1 MVALD
6 KVCGAKELSSQ
17 GGILGWEA
25 KLEINEAA
33 NAKSKLSPLL
43 QMDRQSMQLQAVA
56 HYVDAG
62 LSERAFTAQAVER
75 TLPGPLQGNVNVSG
89 VRTCRTRMVTP

>member
-1 MVALD
+1 MGSQAGD
-6 KVCGAKELSSQ
+6 KRSCKCQVKTVTTA
-17 GGILGWEA
+17 
-25 KLEINEAA
+25 
-33 NAKSKLSPLL
+33 PLL